1 MLSGFSPVSVLAA
14 EPRPSVTSW
23 PALRTFVRAVHKCS
37 PTPLDTA
44 TQLAPAH
51 PHPAHFTICCPLTLW
66 SQLDYKTCGG
76 KNSQAPQTASSPSPD
91 LLCTTI
97 RLHSGVWSLIVF
109 TLPSCLEV
117 VQLLYS
123 SCPLPSCFIVL
134 TEGPADRQPSLEL
147 FHHKRDRGCSRKDR
161 HTGSL

>member
-1 MLSGFSPVSVLAA
+1 MLSGFLPVSVLAA
-14 EPRPSVTSW
+14 EPQTSVISW

-44 TQLAPAH
+44 TQLAPTH

-91 LLCTTI
+91 LLCTTNTASQWCVEPYC
-97 RLHSGVWSLIVF
+97 LHLALLFGSRTTSLF
-109 TLPSCLEV
+109 LLPATLMFHRPDRRTSRQTAITRAVPSQERRG
-117 VQLLYS
+117 LL
-123 SCPLPSCFIVL
+123 
-134 TEGPADRQPSLEL
+134 
-147 FHHKRDRGCSRKDR
+147 
-161 HTGSL
+161 